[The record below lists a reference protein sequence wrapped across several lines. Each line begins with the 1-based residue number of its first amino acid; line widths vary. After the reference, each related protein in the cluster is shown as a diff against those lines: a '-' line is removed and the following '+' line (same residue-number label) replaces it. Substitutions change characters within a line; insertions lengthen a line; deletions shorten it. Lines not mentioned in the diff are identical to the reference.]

1 MSMIFTEFNLTD
13 IINKNGS
20 KKQKGINME
29 KIAQRAKL
37 ASYKL
42 ASLSEDLKNKALLR
56 VVEHLKNNFYLII
69 QENKKDLS
77 AAEILLKD
85 GSLTRPLYDR
95 LKLDEEK
102 LDVVIKGIEDVVKLE
117 DPINK
122 TLWGMELDKN
132 LELYRVSCPIGVI
145 GVIFESRPDVIPQIV
160 SLAIKSANSVILKGG
175 IEALKTNEIFIK
187 LINESLKTIPE
198 FPENAISLIKTREDV
213 QELLKMDKYVDL
225 LIPRGSN
232 NLVKYIQEN
241 TKIPVL
247 GHTEGICHIY
257 IDEFADLEKAVK
269 VSIDS
274 KIQYPAACNAVETIL
289 VHKNISEKLL
299 PELISEFKKEGVIIK
314 GDGLTL
320 NIVQNIESA
329 TEEDWKTEY
338 SDKIVSIKIVDN
350 INAAISH
357 INFYGSGHTDCI
369 ITEIAENRDLFMNL
383 VDSAGV
389 YCNVS
394 TRFADGF
401 RYGFGAEVGIST
413 NKTHARGPVGME
425 GLTIYK
431 YKLYGNGQIVAEYSG
446 KDAKNYTHK
455 KLNNLK

>member
-1 MSMIFTEFNLTD
+1 
-13 IINKNGS
+13 
-20 KKQKGINME
+20 ME
-29 KIAQRAKL
+29 KTAQSAKL

-42 ASLSEDLKNKALLR
+42 ASLSEETKNKALLSIA
-56 VVEHLKNNFYLII
+56 EHIKNNVDTILK
-69 QENKKDLS
+69 ENKKDLA

-85 GSLTRPLYDR
+85 GSLSKPLYDR

-102 LDVVIKGIEDVVKLE
+102 INVIIKGIEDVVKLE
-117 DPINK
+117 DPVNK
-122 TLWGMELDKN
+122 TLWGMELDKD

-145 GVIFESRPDVIPQIV
+145 GVIFESRPDVVPQIV

-175 IEALKTNEIFIK
+175 VEALNSNQIFVK
-187 LINESLKTIPE
+187 LINEALKTIPE
-198 FPENAISLIKTREDV
+198 FPENSINLIKTREDV
-213 QELLKMDKYVDL
+213 KELLKMDKYIDL

-257 IDEFADLEKAVK
+257 IDKEAALNKAIK

-274 KIQYPAACNAVETIL
+274 KIQYPAACNAVETLL
-289 VHKNISEKLL
+289 VHKDIADKLL
-299 PELISEFKKEGVIIK
+299 PLLISEFKKEDVFVK
-314 GDGLTL
+314 GEELTRR
-320 NIVQNIESA
+320 IVPDIEPA
-329 TEEDWKTEY
+329 TEKDWETEY
-338 SDKIVSIKIVDN
+338 SDKIISIKLVED
-350 INAAISH
+350 INEAINH
-357 INFYGSGHTDCI
+357 INLYGSGHTDCI
-369 ITEIAENRDLFMNL
+369 ITENTQNRDLFMNL

-389 YCNVS
+389 YCNTS

-401 RYGFGAEVGIST
+401 RYGLGAEVGIST
-413 NKTHARGPVGME
+413 NKTHARGPVGLE

-446 KDAKNYTHK
+446 KDAKKYTHK
-455 KLNNLK
+455 FLNNDN

>member
-1 MSMIFTEFNLTD
+1 
-13 IINKNGS
+13 
-20 KKQKGINME
+20 ME
-29 KIAQRAKL
+29 KTAQNAKL

-42 ASLSEDLKNKALLR
+42 ASLSENIKNKALLKIA
-56 VVEHLKNNFYLII
+56 EHIKKSVDLIL
-69 QENKKDLS
+69 QENKKDLYE
-77 AAEILLKD
+77 AEKLFQE
-85 GSLTRPLYDR
+85 GSLTKALYDR

-102 LDVVIKGIEDVVKLE
+102 INVIIKGIEDVVKLE
-117 DPINK
+117 DPVNK
-122 TLWGMELDKN
+122 ILEGMELDKD

-145 GVIFESRPDVIPQIV
+145 GVIFESRPDVVPQIA

-175 IEALKTNEIFIK
+175 IEALNSNEIFVK
-187 LINESLKTIPE
+187 LINDALKTIPE
-198 FPENAISLIKTREDV
+198 FPEKAISIIKTREDV
-213 QELLKMDKYVDL
+213 KELLKMDKYIDL

-257 IDEFADLEKAVK
+257 IDSYADLDKAVK

-289 VHKNISEKLL
+289 VHKDIAKKLL
-299 PELISEFKKEGVIIK
+299 PDLISELKKEDVLIK
-314 GDGLTL
+314 GDEITKTL
-320 NIVQNIESA
+320 VSNIELA

-338 SDKIVSIKIVDN
+338 GDKIISIKVVDN
-350 INAAISH
+350 INDAINH
-357 INFYGSGHTDCI
+357 INLYGSGHTDCI
-369 ITEIAENRDLFMNL
+369 ITENTENRDLFLNL

-389 YCNVS
+389 YWNTS

-413 NKTHARGPVGME
+413 NKTHARGPVGLT

-446 KDAKNYTHK
+446 KNPKSYIHK
-455 KLNNLK
+455 KIK

>member
-1 MSMIFTEFNLTD
+1 
-13 IINKNGS
+13 
-20 KKQKGINME
+20 ME
-29 KIAQRAKL
+29 KIAQSAKL

-42 ASLSEDLKNKALLR
+42 ASLSEEIKNKALLSIA
-56 VVEHLKNNFYLII
+56 EHIKNNIDVIL
-69 QENKKDLS
+69 QENKKDLA
-77 AAEILLKD
+77 AAEILLQD
-85 GSLTRPLYDR
+85 GSLSKPLYDR

-102 LDVVIKGIEDVVKLE
+102 INVIIKGIEDVIKLE
-117 DPINK
+117 DPVNK
-122 TLWGMELDKN
+122 TLWGMELDKD

-145 GVIFESRPDVIPQIV
+145 GVIFESRPDVVPQIV

-175 IEALKTNEIFIK
+175 IEALNSNQIFVK
-187 LINESLKTIPE
+187 LINEALLTIPE
-198 FPENAISLIKTREDV
+198 FPENAINLIKTREDV
-213 QELLKMDKYVDL
+213 KELLKMDKYIDL

-257 IDEFADLEKAVK
+257 VDEYADCEKAIK

-274 KIQYPAACNAVETIL
+274 KIQYPAACNAVETLL
-289 VHKNISEKLL
+289 VHKDTADKLL
-299 PELISEFKKEGVIIK
+299 PELISELKKEDVVVK
-314 GDGLTL
+314 GDELTRR
-320 NIVQNIESA
+320 IVPDIEPT

-338 SDKIVSIKIVDN
+338 SDKIISIKVVDN
-350 INAAISH
+350 IQVAINH
-357 INFYGSGHTDCI
+357 INIYSSGHTDCI
-369 ITEIAENRDLFMNL
+369 ITENTENRDFFMNL

-389 YCNVS
+389 YCNTS

-401 RYGFGAEVGIST
+401 RYGLGAEVGIST
-413 NKTHARGPVGME
+413 NKTHARGPVGLD

-446 KDAKNYTHK
+446 KDAKTFTHK
-455 KLNNLK
+455 KIGL

>member
-1 MSMIFTEFNLTD
+1 
-13 IINKNGS
+13 
-20 KKQKGINME
+20 ME
-29 KIAQRAKL
+29 KIAQSAKL

-42 ASLSEDLKNKALLR
+42 ASLSEEIKNKALLSIA
-56 VVEHLKNNFYLII
+56 EHIKNNIDVIL
-69 QENKKDLS
+69 QENKKDLA
-77 AAEILLKD
+77 AAEILLQD
-85 GSLTRPLYDR
+85 GSLSKPLYDR

-102 LDVVIKGIEDVVKLE
+102 INVIIKGIEDVIKLE
-117 DPINK
+117 DPVNK
-122 TLWGMELDKN
+122 TLWGMELDKD

-145 GVIFESRPDVIPQIV
+145 GVIFESRPDVVPQIV

-175 IEALKTNEIFIK
+175 IEALNSNQIFVK
-187 LINESLKTIPE
+187 LINEALLTIPE
-198 FPENAISLIKTREDV
+198 FPENAINLIKTREDV
-213 QELLKMDKYVDL
+213 KELLKMDKYIDL

-257 IDEFADLEKAVK
+257 VDEYADCEKAIK

-274 KIQYPAACNAVETIL
+274 KIQYPAACNAVETLL
-289 VHKNISEKLL
+289 VHKDTADKLL
-299 PELISEFKKEGVIIK
+299 PELISELKKEDVVVK
-314 GDGLTL
+314 GDELTRR
-320 NIVQNIESA
+320 IVPDIEPT

-338 SDKIVSIKIVDN
+338 SDKIISIKVVDN
-350 INAAISH
+350 IQEAINH
-357 INFYGSGHTDCI
+357 INIYSSGHTDCI
-369 ITEIAENRDLFMNL
+369 ITENTENRDFFMNL

-389 YCNVS
+389 YCNTS

-401 RYGFGAEVGIST
+401 RYGLGAEVGIST
-413 NKTHARGPVGME
+413 NKTHARGPVGLD

-446 KDAKNYTHK
+446 KDAKTFTHK
-455 KLNNLK
+455 KIGL